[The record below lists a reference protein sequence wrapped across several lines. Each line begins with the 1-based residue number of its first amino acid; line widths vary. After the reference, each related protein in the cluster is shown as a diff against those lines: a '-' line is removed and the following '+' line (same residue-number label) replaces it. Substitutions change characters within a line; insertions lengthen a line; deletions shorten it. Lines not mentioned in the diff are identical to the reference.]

1 MKKSVLLF
9 SLLSGTALMFPR
21 LTIASGILPTHT
33 STPKPKPAFQFEQL
47 DKAYKTA
54 GICFL
59 GVGDCDSGAGF
70 SLSLIHI

>member
-33 STPKPKPAFQFEQL
+33 GTPEPKPAVGGGEEEAGTKTPSLKTGENPAEQ
-47 DKAYKTA
+47 T
-54 GICFL
+54 
-59 GVGDCDSGAGF
+59 
-70 SLSLIHI
+70 H